1 MSARFAKSPNIKE
14 LWKNLAAGA
23 DLVEE
28 VSRWDLS
35 RYYPDSAI
43 GEYCRHGSFLDD
55 IDRFDPVFFNIS
67 GLEANYMDPQQR
79 LFLEECWKALEDAGY
94 AGGESAVQRP
104 TMATT
109 IGERRCGVYVGWCG
123 VDYGFLLG
131 DNPPPQAH
139 WGTTGSVI
147 PARIAYFLDLHGPAV
162 AVDTAC
168 SSSLVAVHLA
178 CRGLLAGEMDMALA
192 GGVSIQTTPA
202 SFLTPNKGGMLS
214 HTGRCYTFD
223 ERADGFVLGEGVGVV
238 VLKRLADAVAA
249 RDNIYGVI
257 RGSALNQDGKTNG
270 ITAPSARSQERLA
283 REVYETFNIRSRT
296 HRHGRGPRHRHQVG
310 RSDRVRGPD
319 ARLQTRYGPH
329 TVLRHRLDQNQ
340 PRPHHRCRRSG
351 RPHQGPALATTQ
363 KNSGLA
369 AFPPEQSE
377 PPH

>member
-1 MSARFAKSPNIKE
+1 MSARFAKSPSIKD
-14 LWKNLAAGA
+14 LWNNLAAGT

-35 RYYPDSAI
+35 RYYPDS
-43 GEYCRHGSFLDD
+43 GNDGYCRHGSFLDD
-55 IDRFDPVFFNIS
+55 IDCFDAGFFNIS

-123 VDYGFLLG
+123 VDYSYLLG
-131 DNPPPQAH
+131 DTPPPQAH

-162 AVDTAC
+162 AIDTAC

-178 CRGLLAGEMDMALA
+178 CRALLAGEMDMALA

-202 SFLTPNKGGMLS
+202 SFLTPNKSGMLS

-223 ERADGFVLGEGVGVV
+223 ERA
-238 VLKRLADAVAA
+238 
-249 RDNIYGVI
+249 
-257 RGSALNQDGKTNG
+257 S
-270 ITAPSARSQERLA
+270 SARASA
-283 REVYETFNIRSRT
+283 WS
-296 HRHGRGPRHRHQVG
+296 
-310 RSDRVRGPD
+310 S
-319 ARLQTRYGPH
+319 
-329 TVLRHRLDQNQ
+329 
-340 PRPHHRCRRSG
+340 
-351 RPHQGPALATTQ
+351 
-363 KNSGLA
+363 
-369 AFPPEQSE
+369 
-377 PPH
+377 